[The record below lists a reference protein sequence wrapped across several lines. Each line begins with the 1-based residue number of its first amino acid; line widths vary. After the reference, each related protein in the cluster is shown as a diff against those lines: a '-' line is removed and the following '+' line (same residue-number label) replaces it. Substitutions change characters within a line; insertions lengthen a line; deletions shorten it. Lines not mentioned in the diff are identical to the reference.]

1 VEWNEWNDGD
11 ADDPEAT
18 HNRDFEPWPPAPLPP
33 HERTW
38 RHPSEL
44 GATTV
49 HVVARPQPAMSRKA
63 TVVTVAV
70 GVLLVAGAVRM
81 IVPSSSGRTSTSA
94 ADTGLS
100 FVTTAIQEVPTA
112 GTEPDPTVATT
123 ERPTGTTAPTF
134 TSLRATTTLGA
145 NVTSGGPSVS
155 AGSTEVPEF
164 TMVGTAMPTYA
175 VVLDTGR
182 YLATSSVAVNGMDT
196 VDVLMPSGDTAQAV
210 VIHHAGPIA
219 LLDLA
224 ESSAPPAAHGEPP
237 EAGDVV
243 TVGSPDGEVP
253 ATVGEDNEDGYR
265 RLTSEHPL
273 HESGPV
279 YDADGVVVGICTR
292 SQDTAWLVPVLM
304 LDHLAAQQPGTPP
317 VTSTSTSVATSTTS
331 SSSTTSTS
339 TSPPSSTPTT
349 TTLAPSTTK
358 APATTTPPPT
368 TTPPRTTPAPTSTVP
383 ATTG

>member
-49 HVVARPQPAMSRKA
+49 HVVAHPQPAMSRKA

-100 FVTTAIQEVPTA
+100 IVTTAIQPVPTA
-112 GTEPDPTVATT
+112 GSEPDPTVPTT
-123 ERPTGTTAPTF
+123 ERPAGTTAPTF
-134 TSLRATTTLGA
+134 TSLRATTTLVA
-145 NVTSGGPSVS
+145 HVTSGGPSVS
-155 AGSTEVPEF
+155 TGINEVAEF
-164 TMVGTAMPTYA
+164 TMVGTATPTYA

-182 YLATSSVAVNGMDT
+182 YLATSAVALNGMDT
-196 VDVLMPSGDTAQAV
+196 VEVLMPSGDTAQAV

-224 ESSAPPAAHGEPP
+224 GSSAPPASHGEPP
-237 EAGDVV
+237 AAGDVV

-265 RLTSEHPL
+265 RLTSDHPL
-273 HESGPV
+273 HDSGPV
-279 YDADGVVVGICTR
+279 YDSEGIVVGICTR

-304 LDHLAAQQPGTPP
+304 LDDLAAQQPGTPP
-317 VTSTSTSVATSTTS
+317 STSTSTSVATSTTS

-339 TSPPSSTPTT
+339 TSAPSSTVTT
-349 TTLAPSTTK
+349 TTVAPSTSK
-358 APATTTPPPT
+358 APATTSPSTTTAPRTTTAPT
-368 TTPPRTTPAPTSTVP
+368 TTVAA
-383 ATTG
+383 ATG